1 MKKQS
6 VLISIMLCSVGL
18 FAFSETVNF
27 KHDLN
32 EAKRQ
37 AGREGK
43 LYIVEF
49 MTERCYPC
57 KMMDEITFAEPQV
70 VNYIQQNYIPVKVNV
85 ESFDG
90 FVWKEKY
97 DIDVLPTI
105 MVFNSQGEVVA
116 KYEESIGSSRM
127 FNILNEHN
135 RHYNRI
141 GTESYLHPAP
151 EIPPLSPPIVEA
163 VPSAPPPTTQTVAY
177 TPAPTA
183 PPLPIDAGVRNSAGA
198 FGFQVKQH
206 NSHSSYGVQIGAY
219 AQHDN
224 ALRIVEQL
232 ESQFSRHVTVST
244 HTLHGRVVYKVVVS
258 GFLSRIDAAG
268 FRHQIS
274 TPTTDY
280 FVVDLS
286 KKL

>member
-6 VLISIMLCSVGL
+6 LLITMILCSLGL
-18 FAFSETVNF
+18 FASETTQTVNF
-27 KHDLN
+27 THDLN

-49 MTERCYPC
+49 MAAHCYSC
-57 KMMDEITFAEPQV
+57 KMMDEITFTNSQV
-70 VNYIQQNYIPVKVNV
+70 VDYIQQNYIPAKVNV

-97 DIDVLPTI
+97 DISILPTI
-105 MVFNSQGEVVA
+105 MIFNSQGEVVA

-127 FNILNEHN
+127 LNILDKHN
-135 RHYNRI
+135 RPYNRI

-151 EIPPLSPPIVEA
+151 AIPPLSPPIVEVAHPAPRPATQA
-163 VPSAPPPTTQTVAY
+163 VAYPPSAPP
-177 TPAPTA
+177 
-183 PPLPIDAGVRNSAGA
+183 LPVRTSVRNDAT
-198 FGFQVKQH
+198 FEFQTKRTAR
-206 NSHSSYGVQIGAY
+206 SGYGVQIGAY
-219 AQHDN
+219 TQYDN
-224 ALRIVEQL
+224 ALRTVEQL
-232 ESQFSRHVTVST
+232 EHQFDRRLIIST
-244 HTLHGRVVYKVVVS
+244 HTLYGRVVYKVTVNGFVS
-258 GFLSRIDAAG
+258 RMDAID
-268 FRHQIS
+268 FRRQIS

-286 KKL
+286 KSL